1 MNREHMINQYDT
13 NINVNNYSADEVA
26 SIQQAF
32 ITKTFMWMGVALALT
47 GLISWLTIN
56 SETLIE
62 LVFSSRLVFFG
73 ILIAEVGIVIY
84 LSSAIQRM
92 SAQSALGWFLFY
104 SALNGITLSLLF
116 MIYTAASVTSAF
128 MVTALTFAGM
138 AMYGYTTKRDLTTIG
153 SLAFMGLIGIIIAS
167 VINIFF
173 FSETLYW
180 IISYVGV
187 LIFVGLTAYD
197 TQKLKEM
204 SLQLDQNEEIQQKAA
219 IMGALR
225 LYLDFINLFI
235 MLLRIMGRR
244 N

>member
-1 MNREHMINQYDT
+1 
-13 NINVNNYSADEVA
+13 
-26 SIQQAF
+26 
-32 ITKTFMWMGVALALT
+32 
-47 GLISWLTIN
+47 
-56 SETLIE
+56 
-62 LVFSSRLVFFG
+62 
-73 ILIAEVGIVIY
+73 VGIVVY
-84 LSSAIQRM
+84 LSAAIQRM
-92 SAQSALGWFLFY
+92 TAQSALGWFLFY

-138 AMYGYTTKRDLTTIG
+138 AMYGYTTKRDLTTVG

>member
-1 MNREHMINQYDT
+1 MINQYESK
-13 NINVNNYSADEVA
+13 INAGNYSADEVA
-26 SIQQAF
+26 SIQQSF

-47 GLISWLTIN
+47 GLVSWLTIN
-56 SETLIE
+56 SETLLQ

-73 ILIAEVGIVIY
+73 LLIGEVGIVIY

-92 SAQSALGWFLFY
+92 TAQSALGWFLFY

-138 AMYGYTTKRDLTTIG
+138 AMYGYTTKRDLTSIG

-204 SLQLDQNEEIQQKAA
+204 SLQLGDDEEIQQKAA